1 VSLSLPS
8 VRALASGWLP
18 SASAGAAALTAF
30 AGKATLRPRDRL
42 RIGIA
47 PERIVLSARRGA
59 LKPRLVR
66 AESLAVEPRPGAP
79 RWRAAMDA
87 LPALLAQPG
96 ATVGSTTVVVSNQL
110 VRYALLPWSAALK
123 NEEEWMAYARHRVL
137 AVHGGASE
145 EWELRV
151 CETAPQGARIV
162 CAMDRAFLDALQDA
176 IAAKGGTLGSVQPYL
191 MAVFNRAGLDRDA
204 STWLVVEEP
213 GRLTLALIQDGVWR
227 SVRARRVDG
236 NWRRDLAGIL
246 ERESAALGL
255 EQPCDVVAI
264 HSETEL
270 DMAAGSALRL
280 RDLVL
285 PADERALAMVLA

>member
-1 VSLSLPS
+1 VSLSLPNA
-8 VRALASGWLP
+8 RTLAAAWLP
-18 SASAGAAALTAF
+18 SAAALAAF

-59 LKPRLVR
+59 LKPSLVR
-66 AESLAVEPRPGAP
+66 AESHAVEPRPGTP
-79 RWRAAMDA
+79 RWRAAVDA
-87 LPALLAQPG
+87 LAALLAQPG
-96 ATVGSTTVVVSNQL
+96 ATVGMTSVVVSNQL

-123 NEEEWMAYARHRVL
+123 NEEEWLAYARHRVL

-162 CAMDRAFLDALQDA
+162 CAMDRAFLDALQDTLVGQ
-176 IAAKGGTLGSVQPYL
+176 GGTLGSVQPYL
-191 MAVFNRAGLDRDA
+191 MAVFNRARLDRDTSA
-204 STWLVVEEP
+204 WLVVEEP
-213 GRLTLALIQDGVWR
+213 GRLTLALIQDGAWR

-236 NWRRDLAGIL
+236 NWRRDLPAIL

-264 HSETEL
+264 HSETEP
-270 DMAAGSALRL
+270 DAAPCGTLRL

-285 PADERALAMVLA
+285 PAEDRALAMVLA